1 MARRALIKNH
11 TLEAQLFKRRALV
24 AAIFSVLILC
34 VLLSRLVYLQ
44 FFEFSHFASLSEN
57 NRVRLTPL
65 VPNRGLIYDR
75 NGVVLAENQPSYQ
88 LELIPEQIKDMDAT
102 IEGLGKLVALNGDTL
117 KRFERLL
124 KRSRKFEGVPL
135 RTKLSEEEVAR
146 LAVNRHR
153 FPGVEV
159 KARLGRYYPLGS
171 SMAHV
176 VGYVGRIDVKELKRI
191 DESNYKGT
199 THIGKTGLEQFYE
212 DQLHGLVGYKNIEVN
227 VQGREL
233 RVLDK
238 IPPIPGNNLWLTLDA
253 RLQQV
258 AEDALQGYSGS
269 IVVMKP
275 DTGEVLAMVSLPA
288 FDPNLFVHG
297 ISHKD
302 YSRLRDSPDR
312 PLFNR
317 SIMGQYP
324 PGSTIKPFI
333 GLGGLESRSIGY
345 KETINCIGHYLL
357 PNEERKYRD
366 WKKTGHGL
374 VDLNI
379 SIEQSCDVYY
389 YELSYRMGINRI
401 HSFLHKF
408 GFGEKTGIDLYGERS
423 GLLPSREWKKRVK
436 RKIWF
441 PGETLIT
448 GIGQGYMLS
457 TPLQLAS
464 ATSILGMHGR
474 VTQPHLLSNIQ
485 EPGSDEKMPITWAN
499 KEPVKLHREVN
510 WRHSIKGMVSVLHS
524 VRGTARKSGY
534 GLDFKMAGKTG
545 TAQVFGIA
553 QDAEYDEATI
563 AKKLRD
569 HALFIAFAP
578 YKNPKIAVAVIV
590 ENGSH
595 GSSVAAP
602 MARKV
607 IDEWVRNN
615 KAEKNS
621 AKNSAKK
628 SSKKP

>member
-1 MARRALIKNH
+1 MSRRAVIKNH
-11 TLEAQLFKRRALV
+11 TLEALLFKRRALV
-24 AAIFSVLILC
+24 AAIFSVLLLL

-44 FFEFSHFASLSEN
+44 FFEFSHFSSLSEN

-75 NGVVLAENQPSYQ
+75 NGVVLAENRPSYQ
-88 LELIPEQIKDMDAT
+88 LELIPEQIKNMRET
-102 IEGLGKLVALNGDTL
+102 LFELGRIVALDEDVL
-117 KRFERLL
+117 KRFDRLL
-124 KRSRKFEGVPL
+124 KRSRKFEAIPL

-159 KARLGRYYPLGS
+159 NARLGRYYPLAK

-176 VGYVGRIDVKELKRI
+176 VGYVGRIDEKELKRV
-191 DESNYKGT
+191 DETNYKGT
-199 THIGKTGLEQFYE
+199 THIGKNGLERYYE
-212 DQLHGLVGYKNIEVN
+212 DQLHGLVGYENIEVN

-238 IPPIPGNNLWLTLDA
+238 IPPLPGNNLWLTLDA
-253 RLQQV
+253 RIQKV
-258 AEDALQGYSGS
+258 AEKALEGFNGS
-269 IVVMKP
+269 VVVMKP
-275 DTGEVLAMVSLPA
+275 HTGEILAMVSLPS

-302 YSRLRDSPDR
+302 YKRLRDSPDR

-317 SIMGQYP
+317 SIKGQYP
-324 PGSTIKPFI
+324 PGSTVKAFV
-333 GLGGLESRSIGY
+333 GLGGLESRSIGH
-345 KETINCIGHYLL
+345 KETIDCKGHYLL
-357 PNEERKYRD
+357 PNDDRKYRD
-366 WKKTGHGL
+366 WKKKGHGL
-374 VDLNI
+374 VDLNK

-389 YELSYRMGINRI
+389 YELAYRMGINRI
-401 HSFLHKF
+401 HDFLQPF
-408 GFGEKTGIDLYGERS
+408 GFGEKTGVDLLGERS

-436 RKIWF
+436 NKIWF

-448 GIGQGYMLS
+448 GIGQGYMLA

-464 ATSILGMHGR
+464 ATSILGMRGEVHP
-474 VTQPHLLSNIQ
+474 PHLLKKIG
-485 EPGSDEKMPITWAN
+485 EPGNEEKVVINWAA
-499 KEPVKLHREVN
+499 KEPVKLKRESN
-510 WRHSIKGMVSVLHS
+510 WRHAIKGMVSVVHS
-524 VRGTARKSGY
+524 VRGTARSSGY
-534 GLDFKMAGKTG
+534 GLNYKIAGKTG

-553 QDAEYDEATI
+553 QDAEYDEETI

-578 YKNPKIAVAVIV
+578 YKNPEIAVAVIA

-602 MARKV
+602 IARKV
-607 IDEWVRNN
+607 IDEWERN
-615 KAEKNS
+615 
-621 AKNSAKK
+621 KK
-628 SSKKP
+628 GNISK

>member
-1 MARRALIKNH
+1 MLRRAVIKNH

-24 AAIFSVLILC
+24 AVLFSVLILL

-44 FFEFSHFASLSEN
+44 FFEFSHFSSLSEN
-57 NRVRLTPL
+57 NRVRLSPL

-75 NGVVLAENQPSYQ
+75 NGVVLAENRPSYQ
-88 LELIPEQIKDMDAT
+88 LELIPEQIKDMQKTLHD
-102 IEGLGKLVALNGDTL
+102 LGDVVTLDDDIL
-117 KRFERLL
+117 KRFNRLL

-135 RTKLSEEEVAR
+135 RTKLSEEEVAK

-159 KARLGRYYPLGS
+159 KARLGRYYPLS
-171 SMAHV
+171 KSMAHV
-176 VGYVGRIDVKELKRI
+176 VGYVGRVDEDELKRV
-191 DESNYKGT
+191 DETNYKGT
-199 THIGKTGLEQFYE
+199 THIGKTGLERYYE
-212 DQLHGLVGYKNIEVN
+212 NQLHGLVGYKNIEVN

-233 RVLDK
+233 RMLDK
-238 IPPIPGNNLWLTLDA
+238 IPPVPGNNLWLTLDA
-253 RLQQV
+253 RIQKV
-258 AEDALQGYSGS
+258 AEDALQGFNGS
-269 IVVMKP
+269 VVVMKP
-275 DTGEVLAMVSLPA
+275 HTGEILGMVSLPS

-297 ISHKD
+297 ISHKN
-302 YSRLRDSPDR
+302 YKRLRDSPDR

-324 PGSTIKPFI
+324 PGSTVKPFV
-333 GLGGLESRSIGY
+333 GLGGLETRSIGH
-345 KETINCIGHYLL
+345 KEHINCIGHYLL

-374 VDLNI
+374 VDLDK

-401 HSFLHKF
+401 YSFLHQF
-408 GFGEKTGIDLYGERS
+408 GFGEKTGVDLLGERS
-423 GLLPSREWKKRVK
+423 GLLPSREWKKRTK
-436 RKIWF
+436 NKIWF

-448 GIGQGYMLS
+448 GIGQGYMLT

-464 ATSILGMHGR
+464 ATSILSMRGQIY
-474 VTQPHLLSNIQ
+474 QPHLLSQI
-485 EPGSDEKMPITWAN
+485 EIPGSDEKNKIDWPIRETF
-499 KEPVKLHREVN
+499 KIKREVN
-510 WRHSIKGMVSVLHS
+510 WDHAINGMVSVVHGL
-524 VRGTARKSGY
+524 RGTARRSGI
-534 GLDFKMAGKTG
+534 GLNFKMAGKTG

-553 QDAEYDEATI
+553 QDAEYDEETI

-578 YKNPKIAVAVIV
+578 YNDPKIAVAVIA

-602 MARKV
+602 IARKV
-607 IDEWVRNN
+607 IDEWIRNN
-615 KAEKNS
+615 KGSLPK
-621 AKNSAKK
+621 
-628 SSKKP
+628 

>member
-1 MARRALIKNH
+1 MLRRAVIKNH

-24 AAIFSVLILC
+24 AAVFCVLLLL
-34 VLLSRLVYLQ
+34 VLLSRLVNLQ
-44 FFEFSHFASLSEN
+44 FFEFSHFSSLSEN
-57 NRVRLTPL
+57 NRVRLSPL

-75 NGVVLAENQPSYQ
+75 NGVVLAENRPSYQ
-88 LELIPEQIKDMDAT
+88 LELIPEQIKDMQKTLHD
-102 IEGLGKLVALNGDTL
+102 LGEIVILDEDIL
-117 KRFERLL
+117 KRFNRLL

-135 RTKLSEEEVAR
+135 RTKLSEEEVAK

-159 KARLGRYYPLGS
+159 KARLGRYYPLS
-171 SMAHV
+171 KSMAHV
-176 VGYVGRIDVKELKRI
+176 VGYVGRIDVNELKRV
-191 DESNYKGT
+191 DETNYKGT
-199 THIGKTGLEQFYE
+199 THIGKNGLERYYE
-212 DQLHGLVGYKNIEVN
+212 NQLHGLVGYKNIEVN

-238 IPPIPGNNLWLTLDA
+238 IPPVPGNNLWLTLDS
-253 RLQQV
+253 RIQKV
-258 AEDALQGYSGS
+258 AEEALQGFNGS
-269 IVVMKP
+269 VVVMKP
-275 DTGEVLAMVSLPA
+275 HTGEILGMVSLPS

-297 ISHKD
+297 ISHQNYK
-302 YSRLRDSPDR
+302 RLRDSPDR

-324 PGSTIKPFI
+324 PGSTVKPFV
-333 GLGGLESRSIGY
+333 GLGGLETRSIGH
-345 KETINCIGHYLL
+345 KEHINCIGHYLL

-374 VDLNI
+374 VDLNK

-401 HSFLHKF
+401 YSFLHQF
-408 GFGEKTGIDLYGERS
+408 GFGEKTGIDLLGERS
-423 GLLPSREWKKRVK
+423 GLLPSREWKKRIK
-436 RKIWF
+436 NKIWF

-448 GIGQGYMLS
+448 GIGQGYMLT

-464 ATSILGMHGR
+464 ATSILSMHGQ
-474 VTQPHLLSNIQ
+474 VFQPHLLSQI
-485 EPGSDEKMPITWAN
+485 EIPGRDGKN
-499 KEPVKLHREVN
+499 KIDWPVREVIKLKREVN
-510 WRHSIKGMVSVLHS
+510 WDHAIDGMVSVLHGL
-524 VRGTARKSGY
+524 RGTARSSGT
-534 GLDFKMAGKTG
+534 GLNFKMAGKTG

-553 QDAEYDEATI
+553 QDEEYDEETI

-578 YKNPKIAVAVIV
+578 YKDPKIAVAVIA

-602 MARKV
+602 IARKV
-607 IDEWVRNN
+607 VDEWLRNN
-615 KAEKNS
+615 KGSIPK
-621 AKNSAKK
+621 
-628 SSKKP
+628 

>member
-11 TLEAQLFKRRALV
+11 TLEALLFKRRALV
-24 AAIFSVLILC
+24 AAILSVLILF
-34 VLLSRLVYLQ
+34 VLLARLVYLQ

-75 NGVVLAENQPSYQ
+75 NGVVLAENRPFFQ
-88 LELIPEQIKDMDAT
+88 LELIPEQVENMQETLHELGQIVVLD
-102 IEGLGKLVALNGDTL
+102 EGVL
-117 KRFERLL
+117 KRFKRLL
-124 KRSRKFEGVPL
+124 KRSRKFESVPL
-135 RTKLSEEEVAR
+135 RTKLSAEEVAK

-159 KARLGRYYPLGS
+159 KARLGRYYPQGK

-176 VGYVGRIDVKELKRI
+176 VGYVGRIDEKELKRV
-191 DESNYKGT
+191 DTTNYKGT
-199 THIGKTGLEQFYE
+199 THIGKTGLESYYE
-212 DQLHGLVGYKNIEVN
+212 GQLHGLVGYKNIEVN

-238 IPPIPGNNLWLTLDA
+238 IPPVPGNNLWLTLDV
-253 RLQQV
+253 RLQKV
-258 AEDALQGYSGS
+258 AEKALQGFSGS
-269 IVVMKP
+269 VVVMKP
-275 DTGEVLAMVSLPA
+275 HTGEVLAMVSLPS

-302 YSRLRDSPDR
+302 YKRLRDSPDR

-324 PGSTIKPFI
+324 PGSTVKPFM
-333 GLGGLESRSIGY
+333 GLGGLE
-345 KETINCIGHYLL
+345 THVIGHKEQIKCKGYYLL

-374 VDLNI
+374 VDMNK
-379 SIEQSCDVYY
+379 SIAESCDVYY

-401 HSFLHKF
+401 YAFLHQF
-408 GFGEKTGIDLYGERS
+408 GLGQKTGIDLYGERA
-423 GLLPSREWKKRVK
+423 GLLPSRDWKKRVK

-448 GIGQGYMLS
+448 GIGQGYMLT

-464 ATSILGMHGR
+464 AASILGMHGK
-474 VTQPHLLSNIQ
+474 VMPPHLLAQIDEQ
-485 EPGSDEKMPITWAN
+485 GSDEKTTIVWAP
-499 KEPVKLHREVN
+499 KEDVKLKREIN
-510 WRHSIKGMVSVLHS
+510 WQRAIKGMVSVLHGL
-524 VRGTARKSGY
+524 RGTARRSGY

-553 QDAEYDEATI
+553 QDAEYDEETI

-578 YKNPKIAVAVIV
+578 YKNPKIAVAVIA

-602 MARKV
+602 IARKV
-607 IDEWVRNN
+607 VDEWLRINDG
-615 KAEKNS
+615 KIGK
-621 AKNSAKK
+621 
-628 SSKKP
+628 

>member
-1 MARRALIKNH
+1 MSRRAVIKNH
-11 TLEAQLFKRRALV
+11 MLEAQLFKRRALV
-24 AAIFSVLILC
+24 AAVFSVLLLL

-44 FFEFSHFASLSEN
+44 FFEFSHFFSLSEN

-75 NGVVLAENQPSYQ
+75 NGVVLAENRPSYQ
-88 LELIPEQIKDMDAT
+88 LELIPEQIDNMQQTLHD
-102 IEGLGKLVALNGDTL
+102 LGDLVALDEDVL
-117 KRFERLL
+117 KRFRRLL
-124 KRSRKFEGVPL
+124 KRSRKFEGIPL
-135 RTKLSEEEVAR
+135 RTKLSEEEVAK

-159 KARLGRYYPLGS
+159 KASLGRYYPLGKT
-171 SMAHV
+171 MAHV
-176 VGYVGRIDVKELKRI
+176 VGYVGRIDGKELKRV
-191 DESNYKGT
+191 DETNYKGT
-199 THIGKTGLEQFYE
+199 THIGKTGLERYYE
-212 DQLHGLVGYKNIEVN
+212 DQLHGLVGYQNIEVN

-238 IPPIPGNNLWLTLDA
+238 IPPVPGNNLWLTLDA
-253 RLQQV
+253 QIQKV
-258 AEDALQGYSGS
+258 AADALEGYNGS
-269 IVVMKP
+269 VVVMKP
-275 DTGEVLAMVSLPA
+275 HTGEVLAMVSLPA

-297 ISHKD
+297 ISHKN
-302 YSRLRDSPDR
+302 YKRLRDSPDR

-324 PGSTIKPFI
+324 PGSTVKPFV
-333 GLGGLESRSIGY
+333 GLGGLENRSMGH
-345 KETINCIGHYLL
+345 KETINCTGHYLL
-357 PNEERKYRD
+357 PNDDRRYRD

-374 VDLNI
+374 VDLNK

-401 HSFLHKF
+401 HAFLHQF
-408 GFGEKTGIDLYGERS
+408 GFGEKTGIDLLGERS

-436 RKIWF
+436 NKIWF

-448 GIGQGYMLS
+448 GIGQGYMLA
-457 TPLQLAS
+457 TPIQLAS
-464 ATSILGMHGR
+464 ATSILSMRGQ
-474 VTQPHLLSNIQ
+474 VFSPHLLSQ
-485 EPGSDEKMPITWAN
+485 VEEPNGNEKTTINWSAGETI
-499 KEPVKLHREVN
+499 KLKRESN
-510 WRHSIKGMVSVLHS
+510 WRHAIKGMVNVVHGL
-524 VRGTARKSGY
+524 RGTARNSGY
-534 GLDFKMAGKTG
+534 DLAFKMAGKTG

-578 YKNPKIAVAVIV
+578 YKDPEIVVAVIA

-602 MARKV
+602 IARKV
-607 IDEWVRNN
+607 IDEWTRLYEGNL
-615 KAEKNS
+615 K
-621 AKNSAKK
+621 
-628 SSKKP
+628 

>member
-1 MARRALIKNH
+1 MLRRAVIKNH

-24 AAIFSVLILC
+24 AALFCILILF

-44 FFEFSHFASLSEN
+44 FFEFNHFASLSEN

-75 NGVVLAENQPSYQ
+75 NGVVLAENRPSYQ
-88 LELIPEQIKDMDAT
+88 LELIPEQIKDMQLTLHEIGEIVDLD
-102 IEGLGKLVALNGDTL
+102 EDTL
-117 KRFERLL
+117 KRFGRLL

-135 RTKLSEEEVAR
+135 RTKLSEEEVAK

-159 KARLGRYYPLGS
+159 KARLGRFYPLGK

-176 VGYVGRIDVKELKRI
+176 VGYVGRIDENELKRI
-191 DESNYKGT
+191 DETNYKGT
-199 THIGKTGLEQFYE
+199 THIGKNGLERYYE
-212 DQLHGLVGYKNIEVN
+212 DQLHGLVGYQNIEVN

-238 IPPIPGNNLWLTLDA
+238 IPPVPGNNLWLTLDA
-253 RLQQV
+253 RIQQV
-258 AEDALQGYSGS
+258 AEKALKGYSGS
-269 IVVMKP
+269 VVVMKP
-275 DTGEVLAMVSLPA
+275 HTGEILAMVSLPS

-297 ISHKD
+297 ISHKN
-302 YSRLRDSPDR
+302 YKRLRDSPDR

-324 PGSTIKPFI
+324 PGSTVKPFV
-333 GLGGLESRSIGY
+333 GLGGLETKSIGH
-345 KETINCIGHYLL
+345 KEQINCIGHYLL

-366 WKKTGHGL
+366 WKKTGHGM
-374 VDLNI
+374 VDLDK
-379 SIEQSCDVYY
+379 SIAESCDVYY

-401 HSFLHKF
+401 HEFLHQF
-408 GFGEKTGIDLYGERS
+408 GFGEKTGIDLLGERS
-423 GLLPSREWKKRVK
+423 GLLPSREWKKRAK
-436 RKIWF
+436 NKIWF

-448 GIGQGYMLS
+448 GIGQGYMLT
-457 TPLQLAS
+457 TPLQLAT
-464 ATSILGMHGR
+464 ATSILGMRGK
-474 VTQPHLLSNIQ
+474 VYSPHLLSEIE
-485 EPGSDEKMPITWAN
+485 EPGSEEKISIAWPPR
-499 KEPVKLHREVN
+499 EPVKLKREVN
-510 WRHSIKGMVSVLHS
+510 WRHSIKGMVSVLHGL
-524 VRGTARKSGY
+524 RGTARNTGY

-553 QDAEYDEATI
+553 QDAEYDEETI

-569 HALFIAFAP
+569 HALFVSFAP
-578 YKNPKIAVAVIV
+578 YKDPKIAVAVIA

-602 MARKV
+602 IARKV
-607 IDEWVRNN
+607 IDEWIKNN
-615 KAEKNS
+615 KEKV
-621 AKNSAKK
+621 
-628 SSKKP
+628 SK

>member
-1 MARRALIKNH
+1 MPRRAVIKNH
-11 TLEAQLFKRRALV
+11 TLEAHLFKRRAIV
-24 AAIFSVLILC
+24 AAVFSVLLLL

-65 VPNRGLIYDR
+65 VPNRGLIYDK
-75 NGVVLAENQPSYQ
+75 NGVVLAENRPSYQ
-88 LELIPEQIKDMDAT
+88 LELIPEQISDMQKTLDDLTEIVSLDAD
-102 IEGLGKLVALNGDTL
+102 VL
-117 KRFERLL
+117 KRFQRLL

-135 RTKLSEEEVAR
+135 RTKLSEEEVAKF
-146 LAVNRHR
+146 AVNRHR
-153 FPGVEV
+153 FPGVEI
-159 KARLGRYYPLGS
+159 KARLGRYYPLGKT
-171 SMAHV
+171 MAHV
-176 VGYVGRIDVKELKRI
+176 LGYVGRIDENELKRV
-191 DESNYKGT
+191 DEANYKGT
-199 THIGKTGLEQFYE
+199 THIGKTGLERYYE
-212 DQLHGLVGYKNIEVN
+212 GQLHGLVGYKNIEVN

-238 IPPIPGNNLWLTLDA
+238 IPPVPGNNLWLTLDM
-253 RLQQV
+253 RIQKV
-258 AEDALQGYSGS
+258 AEQALEGYTGS

-275 DTGEVLAMVSLPA
+275 HTGEVLAMVSLPS

-297 ISHKD
+297 ISHKN
-302 YSRLRDSPDR
+302 YKRLRDSPDR

-324 PGSTIKPFI
+324 PGSTVKPFI
-333 GLGGLESRSIGY
+333 GLGGLETRSMGH
-345 KETINCIGHYLL
+345 KETINCTGHYLL

-374 VDLNI
+374 VDLNK
-379 SIEQSCDVYY
+379 SIAESCDVYY
-389 YELSYRMGINRI
+389 YELAYRMGINRI
-401 HSFLHKF
+401 HSFLHQF
-408 GFGEKTGIDLYGERS
+408 GFGEKTGIDLLGERA

-448 GIGQGYMLS
+448 GIGQGYMLA

-464 ATSILGMHGR
+464 ATSIMAMHGK
-474 VTQPHLLSNIQ
+474 VYPPHLLSQI
-485 EPGSDEKMPITWAN
+485 EETGYDEKTTIEWLAR
-499 KEPVKLHREVN
+499 EPVKLRREVN
-510 WRHSIKGMVSVLHS
+510 WRYAIKGMVSVLHGL
-524 VRGTARKSGY
+524 RGTARNSGY

-553 QDAEYDEATI
+553 QDAEYDEETI

-578 YKNPKIAVAVIV
+578 YKDPEIAVAVIA

-602 MARKV
+602 MSRKV
-607 IDEWVRNN
+607 IDEWIRIN
-615 KAEKNS
+615 KEEK
-621 AKNSAKK
+621 AK
-628 SSKKP
+628 

>member
-1 MARRALIKNH
+1 MPRRAVIKNH
-11 TLEAQLFKRRALV
+11 TLEALLFKRRALV
-24 AAIFSVLILC
+24 AAIFSVLILL
-34 VLLSRLVYLQ
+34 VLLARLVYLQ

-57 NRVRLTPL
+57 NRVRLSPL

-75 NGVVLAENQPSYQ
+75 NGVVLAENRPSYQ
-88 LELIPEQIKDMDAT
+88 LELIPEQINDMQQTLSD
-102 IEGLGKLVALNGDTL
+102 LGEIVVLDDDVL
-117 KRFERLL
+117 KRFKRLL

-135 RTKLSEEEVAR
+135 RTKLSEEEVAK

-153 FPGVEV
+153 FLGVEV
-159 KARLGRYYPLGS
+159 KATLGRFYPLS
-171 SMAHV
+171 KSMAHV
-176 VGYVGRIDVKELKRI
+176 VGYVGRIDENELKRV
-191 DESNYKGT
+191 DEANYKGS
-199 THIGKTGLEQFYE
+199 THIGKTGIERYYE

-238 IPPIPGNNLWLTLDA
+238 IPPVPGSNLWLTLDA
-253 RLQQV
+253 RLQKV
-258 AEDALQGYSGS
+258 AEKALQGFSGS
-269 IVVMKP
+269 VVVMKP
-275 DTGEVLAMVSLPA
+275 HTGEILAMVSLPA

-324 PGSTIKPFI
+324 PGSTVKPFV
-333 GLGGLESRSIGY
+333 GLGGLETRSIGY
-345 KETINCIGHYLL
+345 KEQINCTGHYLL

-389 YELSYRMGINRI
+389 YELAYRMGINRI
-401 HSFLHKF
+401 HNFLHQF
-408 GFGEKTGIDLYGERS
+408 GFGEKTGVDLLGERS
-423 GLLPSREWKKRVK
+423 GLLPSREWKKK
-436 RKIWF
+436 AKNKIWF

-448 GIGQGYMLS
+448 GIGQGYMLT

-464 ATSILGMHGR
+464 ATSILAMRGQVHP
-474 VTQPHLLSNIQ
+474 PHLLSQIEEAGN
-485 EPGSDEKMPITWAN
+485 DEKTNIEWQE
-499 KEPVKLHREVN
+499 KESVKLKREVN
-510 WRHSIKGMVSVLHS
+510 WRHSIEGMVSVLHS
-524 VRGTARKSGY
+524 IRGTARSSGY
-534 GLDFKMAGKTG
+534 GLNFKMAGKTG

-553 QDAEYDEATI
+553 QDAEYDEETI

-569 HALFIAFAP
+569 HALFVSFAP
-578 YKNPKIAVAVIV
+578 HIDPKIAVAVIA

-602 MARKV
+602 IARKV
-607 IDEWVRNN
+607 VDEWLRTNEGRVD
-615 KAEKNS
+615 K
-621 AKNSAKK
+621 
-628 SSKKP
+628 

>member
-1 MARRALIKNH
+1 MPRRAVIKNH
-11 TLEAQLFKRRALV
+11 TLEALLFKRRALV
-24 AAIFSVLILC
+24 AAVFSVLILL

-44 FFEFSHFASLSEN
+44 FFEFSHFSSLSEN

-75 NGVVLAENQPSYQ
+75 NGVVLAENRPSYQ
-88 LELIPEQIKDMDAT
+88 LELIPEQIKNMPET
-102 IEGLGKLVALNGDTL
+102 LLKLADIVELDEDIL
-117 KRFERLL
+117 KRFNRLL

-135 RTKLSEEEVAR
+135 RTKLSEEEVAKF
-146 LAVNRHR
+146 AVNRHR
-153 FPGVEV
+153 FPGVEIN
-159 KARLGRYYPLGS
+159 ARLGRFYPLGK

-176 VGYVGRIDVKELKRI
+176 VGYVGRIDERELKRI

-199 THIGKTGLEQFYE
+199 THIGKTGLERFYE
-212 DQLHGLVGYKNIEVN
+212 GQLHGLVGYKNNEVN

-233 RVLDK
+233 RVLNK
-238 IPPIPGNNLWLTLDA
+238 IPPVPGNNLWLTLDA
-253 RLQQV
+253 RLQKV
-258 AEDALQGYSGS
+258 AEKALQGYNGS

-275 DTGEVLAMVSLPA
+275 HTGEILAMVSLPS

-302 YSRLRDSPDR
+302 YRRLADSPER

-324 PGSTIKPFI
+324 PGSTVKPFI
-333 GLGGLESRSIGY
+333 GLGGLETRSIGH
-345 KETINCIGHYLL
+345 KEQINCIGHYLL
-357 PNEERKYRD
+357 PNDDRRYRD

-374 VDLNI
+374 VNLNK
-379 SIEQSCDVYY
+379 SIAQSCDVYY
-389 YELSYRMGINRI
+389 YELAYRMGINRI
-401 HSFLHKF
+401 YSFMHQF
-408 GFGEKTGIDLYGERS
+408 GFGVKTGVDLLGERS
-423 GLLPSREWKKRVK
+423 GLMPSREWKKRA
-436 RKIWF
+436 RHKIWF

-448 GIGQGYMLS
+448 GIGQGYMLT

-464 ATSILGMHGR
+464 ATSILGMRG
-474 VTQPHLLSNIQ
+474 VVMQPHLLSQI
-485 EPGSDEKMPITWAN
+485 E
-499 KEPVKLHREVN
+499 EPVSNEKTTIHWSAAEKVKLKRPVN
-510 WRHSIKGMVSVLHS
+510 WKYAIGGMVSVLHGS
-524 VRGTARKSGY
+524 RGTARNSGY
-534 GLDFKMAGKTG
+534 GLKFKMAGKTG

-553 QDAEYDEATI
+553 QDAEYDEETI
-563 AKKLRD
+563 HKKLRD

-578 YKNPKIAVAVIV
+578 YKNPKIAVAVIA

-615 KAEKNS
+615 EEKADK
-621 AKNSAKK
+621 
-628 SSKKP
+628 